1 MTRILNKLRI
11 DLKLGGGFVLI
22 VFILTLSVVL
32 CLFQMSRLNSGM
44 TDLYFRHTLPI
55 QELGEANALVG
66 QIKSNLQLYIQI
78 PRPQFEGGEFHCGA
92 CHIAEL
98 SGTHHLL
105 QGQSEGDV
113 KRCISC
119 HAQQTS
125 SADHGRSVVNTS
137 NVQECA
143 SCHPSDVIAGQREQV
158 KQSITAEVGRIN
170 LIVSSY
176 REDLLLTDA
185 EKNELEDFDS
195 DWNAYQKIITDL
207 LEQADGGDKES
218 ALHRLV
224 GGDAQTV
231 QAGLQESI
239 SRLVTINQELASQAQ
254 KDGANTFKASSWLT
268 LIFGVIGIIFAGWL
282 GWAITMNI
290 RSPLAAMVNLS
301 QNLQQGNLT
310 WGGAQADIFQRSDEL
325 GLAGRSLDRTVQY
338 LQEVAA
344 EAGGIAAGDM
354 TVAVTPRGEQDVLGI
369 SISKMADR
377 FRELL
382 KSVSESS
389 QALIAASKQ
398 LSSVSTQTT
407 AVTRQI
413 SASVQQAALGNEQQN
428 GDVAKTTASIVRVN
442 HEVSGVFN
450 DTQGQAQAIDQASVI
465 TSRIRASIEQV
476 SVDIQSVT
484 KDSARS
490 VDLSRNGAKIVQD
503 TITGMEAIRRT
514 VGASASRME
523 DLGARSEE
531 IGTIVAT
538 IEDISSQ
545 TNLLALNAA
554 IEAAR
559 ATGSGA
565 RVSEQLIQQHLI
577 GAAEM
582 LAELCK
588 YKFDDLR
595 AEDLVALAR
604 LARVGTFNITDDDG
618 VVILSDEPGSIGF
631 RFPEDV
637 RQQAAAFRPLI
648 KQQDGVLAQ
657 PARPRTQDGVLYIYV
672 GVSRRDRPGVVQA
685 GMSALVMEKSDDF
698 TRGFAVVADE
708 VRKLAERA
716 GLATREISV
725 LIKRIQST
733 VKEAVSA
740 MASSASEVEAGMK
753 RANSAGGVLDGIL
766 KAGESVHQQAED
778 AETMAVK
785 INAAVVDLVNAV
797 DAVSK
802 VTGRNVS
809 ATESM
814 SLHASSLGRDM
825 ENITRTTE
833 KNTALMSEMSASTH
847 EISER
852 VNLVSA
858 SAAALREISERLIEE
873 ISRFKLK

>member
-1 MTRILNKLRI
+1 M
-11 DLKLGGGFVLI
+11 
-22 VFILTLSVVL
+22 
-32 CLFQMSRLNSGM
+32 
-44 TDLYFRHTLPI
+44 
-55 QELGEANALVG
+55 
-66 QIKSNLQLYIQI
+66 NL
-78 PRPQFEGGEFHCGA
+78 
-92 CHIAEL
+92 
-98 SGTHHLL
+98 
-105 QGQSEGDV
+105 
-113 KRCISC
+113 
-119 HAQQTS
+119 
-125 SADHGRSVVNTS
+125 
-137 NVQECA
+137 
-143 SCHPSDVIAGQREQV
+143 
-158 KQSITAEVGRIN
+158 
-170 LIVSSY
+170 
-176 REDLLLTDA
+176 
-185 EKNELEDFDS
+185 
-195 DWNAYQKIITDL
+195 
-207 LEQADGGDKES
+207 
-218 ALHRLV
+218 
-224 GGDAQTV
+224 
-231 QAGLQESI
+231 
-239 SRLVTINQELASQAQ
+239 
-254 KDGANTFKASSWLT
+254 
-268 LIFGVIGIIFAGWL
+268 
-282 GWAITMNI
+282 
-290 RSPLAAMVNLS
+290 RSPLAAMLSLS
-301 QNLQQGNLT
+301 QNLQQGNLA
-310 WGGAQADIFQRSDEL
+310 WDGAQADVFQRSDEL
-325 GLAGRSLDRTVQY
+325 GLAGRSLDQTVQY

-344 EAGGIAAGDM
+344 EAGRIASGDM
-354 TVAVTPRGEQDVLGI
+354 TVAVNLRGEQDELGI
-369 SISKMADR
+369 AFSKMADT
-377 FRELL
+377 FRKLL
-382 KSVSESS
+382 ESVSDSS
-389 QALIAASKQ
+389 KALIAASKQ
-398 LSSVSTQTT
+398 LATVSEKTT
-407 AVTRQI
+407 AVTRKI
-413 SASVQQAALGNEQQN
+413 SAAVQQAALGNEQQN
-428 GDVAKTTASIVRVN
+428 GNVAKTTASIAQVN

-450 DTQGQAQAIDQASVI
+450 DTQEQAQAIDQASVI

-476 SVDIQSVT
+476 SVDIQSVA

-523 DLGARSEE
+523 ELGARSEE

-595 AEDLVALAR
+595 AEDLVALTR

-618 VVILSDEPGSIGF
+618 MVILSDEPGSIGF

-637 RQQAAAFRPLI
+637 REQAAAFRPLI
-648 KQQDGVLAQ
+648 NQQDGVLAQ

-753 RANSAGGVLDGIL
+753 RANSAGSVLDGIL
-766 KAGESVHQQAED
+766 VAGESVHQQAED
-778 AETMAVK
+778 ADAMAVK
-785 INAAVVDLVNAV
+785 INTAVVDLVNAV

-802 VTGRNVS
+802 VNGRNVS
-809 ATESM
+809 ATEAM
-814 SLHASSLGRDM
+814 ALRASSLGRDM
-825 ENITRTTE
+825 ENIASTTE

-847 EISER
+847 EISEQ

-858 SAAALREISERLIEE
+858 SAAALTEISKRLIEE
-873 ISRFKLK
+873 IARFKLKSS